1 MRQEIKGGRSINRV
15 RPEGRQNMLI
25 NRYGIWENGFI
36 AGHVNFWS
44 HLSRFNNLL
53 VIMNISMF
61 FLTGLVAKGYYYTF
75 YSLICLGAVGMGI
88 LVPTA
93 LIRRLWYYW
102 IFFSVELLGLYYL
115 VASMIYWINNSA
127 V

>member
-1 MRQEIKGGRSINRV
+1 
-15 RPEGRQNMLI
+15 MLI

-44 HLSRFNNLL
+44 PLSRFNNLL

>member
-1 MRQEIKGGRSINRV
+1 
-15 RPEGRQNMLI
+15 MLKT
-25 NRYGIWENGFI
+25 RKGIWDNGFVTD
-36 AGHVNFWS
+36 HVNFWS

-75 YSLICLGAVGMGI
+75 YSLICLGIVGMGV

-102 IFFSVELLGLYYL
+102 IFFGVELLGLYYL
-115 VASMIYWINNSA
+115 VTSVLYWVKNNA